1 MKNQKELEKRARSIG
16 TDDPFRNIFL
26 QVSKRDSVSNVGVED
41 KNIID
46 SSIEEVDEIQE
57 ISFEPTKSILDYELT
72 QDMDS
77 RDPTNRLINEEPA
90 ETNEDEESPTPEIP
104 DWRDEAYWRLPE
116 KVRIAIDGAKEKS

>member
-1 MKNQKELEKRARSIG
+1 
-16 TDDPFRNIFL
+16 
-26 QVSKRDSVSNVGVED
+26 
-41 KNIID
+41 
-46 SSIEEVDEIQE
+46 
-57 ISFEPTKSILDYELT
+57 
-72 QDMDS
+72 MDS